1 MQDRG
6 AFMSVNASLQQFSG
20 GVASSMAGLIVV
32 QAPDGK
38 LLHYDLLGY
47 VVMGA
52 MTLVIALMYPIHRAV
67 MLKTAM
73 AAAKPEVVAAAG

>member
-1 MQDRG
+1 
-6 AFMSVNASLQQFSG
+6 
-20 GVASSMAGLIVV
+20 V